1 MSEYR
6 HEYKY
11 ECTMQKLL
19 CIKNQ
24 IETIM
29 QPDSHVGEDGG
40 YTIRSLYFDD
50 YNNRC
55 YYENINGTDPREK
68 FRIRIYNGDSSFI
81 RLELKKKERGKTKKI
96 SCSLTEE
103 LCRAVMRGE
112 NLPIDAV
119 DSAVYRKF
127 CLQQNTRLLGPKVIV
142 EYDRIPF
149 VYPDGNVRVTF
160 DLHIRSSDRIQNFLD
175 KEIVSRTIMPNNQ
188 HILEVK
194 FDEYLPDFI
203 YQSVQVEKLRQTAFS
218 KYYMCRKYGMG
229 GIFNEHSGC
238 I

>member
-11 ECTMQKLL
+11 LCTMQELL
-19 CIKNQ
+19 CIRNQ
-24 IETIM
+24 IEAVM
-29 QPDSHVGEDGG
+29 QPDLHAGADGV

-50 YNNRC
+50 YENRC
-55 YYENINGTDPREK
+55 FYDNINGTDPREK
-68 FRIRIYNGDSSFI
+68 FRIRIYNGNSSYI
-81 RLELKKKERGKTKKI
+81 RLELKRKERGKTKKL
-96 SCSLTEE
+96 SCRLPQE
-103 LCRAVMRGE
+103 LCEMAMEGKC
-112 NLPIDAV
+112 LPIEAL

-127 CLQQNTRLLGPKVIV
+127 CLQQNMRLLAPKVIV

-149 VYPDGNVRVTF
+149 IYPDGNVRVTF
-160 DLHIRSSDRIQNFLD
+160 DMDIRSSDRIENFLER
-175 KEIVSRTIMPNNQ
+175 EIRSRLVMPQNRQ
-188 HILEVK
+188 ILEVK

-203 YQSVQVEKLRQTAFS
+203 YQSVQIKNLQWTTFS

-229 GIFNEHSGC
+229 GI

>member
-11 ECTMQKLL
+11 QCSMQKLL
-19 CIKNQ
+19 CIRNR
-24 IETIM
+24 IEPIM
-29 QPDSHVGEDGG
+29 QLDSNVGEAEG

-50 YNNRC
+50 YDNRC
-55 YYENINGTDPREK
+55 YYENVNGTDPREK
-68 FRIRIYNGDSSFI
+68 FRIRIYNGNASVI
-81 RLELKKKERGKTKKI
+81 KLELKKKERGKTKKL
-96 SCSLTEE
+96 SCRLSEE
-103 LCRAVMRGE
+103 LCRAVMNGE
-112 NLPIDAV
+112 DLPIDAV

-127 CLQQNTRLLGPKVIV
+127 CIQQGTRLLRPKVIV
-142 EYDRIPF
+142 EYDRVPF

-160 DLHIRSSDRIQNFLD
+160 DLNIRSSDRPELFLD
-175 KEIVSRTIMPNNQ
+175 EEIASRPIMQNNQ

-194 FDEYLPDFI
+194 FDEYIPDFI
-203 YQSVQVEKLRQTAFS
+203 YQSVQAEKLQQTTFS

-229 GIFNEHSGC
+229 GI

>member
-1 MSEYR
+1 MSENR

-11 ECTMQKLL
+11 QCTLQKLL
-19 CIKNQ
+19 CIRNQ
-24 IETIM
+24 IESIM
-29 QPDSHVGEDGG
+29 YQDSNVGEDGT

-55 YYENINGTDPREK
+55 FYENVNGTDPREK
-68 FRIRIYNGDSSFI
+68 FRIRIYNGDASFI
-81 RLELKKKERGKTKKI
+81 KLELKKKERGKTKKL
-96 SCSLTEE
+96 SCHLSEE
-103 LCRAVMRGE
+103 LCRMAMNGE
-112 NLPIDAV
+112 ILPIEAV

-127 CLQQNTRLLGPKVIV
+127 CIQQSTRLLQPKVIV
-142 EYDRIPF
+142 EYDRVPF

-160 DLHIRSSDRIQNFLD
+160 DLQIRSSDRAECFLD
-175 KEIVSRTIMPNNQ
+175 KKIASRLIMPTNQ

-194 FDEYLPDFI
+194 FDEYIPDFI
-203 YQSVQVEKLRQTAFS
+203 YQAVQAEKLQQTTFS

-229 GIFNEHSGC
+229 GI